1 MKQLYRGIAGLV
13 CGGLALF
20 SLPNGLAASTTTS
33 RPQAEAQAVKIASIT
48 AVKTFETARKPE
60 RVVIPFPVSKVYPKD
75 TEVRVLTTKQAIW
88 EWLELGFLVTLV
100 SSALASVLLA
110 VLAAGNTV

>member
-1 MKQLYRGIAGLV
+1 MKQLYRGIAGFV

-33 RPQAEAQAVKIASIT
+33 RPQPEAKAVKIASIT
-48 AVKTFETARKPE
+48 ALKTFETARK

-75 TEVRVLTTKQAIW
+75 TEVRVLTAKQAIW
-88 EWLELGFLVTLV
+88 EWLELGFVVTLA

-110 VLAAGNTV
+110 VLAAGNTG